1 MRLVWTAGARRELA
15 DIVVRI
21 WSDDPGAAKRMRS
34 RIESTAKYLRSHPF
48 MGRSGAIAGTREAI
62 PHPSYSIVYEVGGD
76 AVFILSVVHTSR
88 QWPPAA
94 DEDNI

>member
-1 MRLVWTAGARRELA
+1 MRLVWTVGARREFA
-15 DIVVRI
+15 DIVVHI
-21 WSDDPGAAKRMRS
+21 WSDDPGAAKRIRS
-34 RIESTAKYLRSHPF
+34 RIENTANYLKSHPF

-62 PHPSYSIVYEVGGD
+62 PHPSYRIVYEVGED

-94 DEDNI
+94 DEDDI